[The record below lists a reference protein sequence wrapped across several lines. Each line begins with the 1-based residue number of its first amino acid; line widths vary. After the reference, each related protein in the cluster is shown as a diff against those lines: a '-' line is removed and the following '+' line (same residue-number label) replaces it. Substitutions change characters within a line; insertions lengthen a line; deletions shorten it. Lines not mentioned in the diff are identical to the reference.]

1 MVYRP
6 LNCQQLQCL
15 LEGLK
20 LIRAFESALAR
31 SQHHCASKGRNAT
44 SQVHNAWAV
53 WRSLFFFWVCGGGA
67 PITLER
73 ASKQIASNSYY
84 NHNCYD
90 TLKLDRSLDA
100 ISLFFPATW
109 RRDTRTT
116 THTHV
121 HILIFMYII
130 VHPYLNAK
138 THKSTESNF
147 PSLPLSLS
155 VSLFKRSCRPASS
168 RAALYTRRHSYLAHT

>member
-1 MVYRP
+1 MGTKRTRTIHDP
-6 LNCQQLQCL
+6 LFLHVLPWFTDRWIANSCNVCWKASNSS
-15 LEGLK
+15 G
-20 LIRAFESALAR
+20 RSNR

-116 THTHV
+116 THTCTHIDIHV
-121 HILIFMYII
+121 HHCTSISECKNSQ
-130 VHPYLNAK
+130 V
-138 THKSTESNF
+138 
-147 PSLPLSLS
+147 
-155 VSLFKRSCRPASS
+155 
-168 RAALYTRRHSYLAHT
+168 